1 MMANFTLGKRG
12 ATLNTEAC
20 VWPPTPITSWFL
32 LASATSTC
40 SMSPN
45 LTFSMN
51 FTATLSP
58 SFFSAAFMPS

>member
-12 ATLNTEAC
+12 ATLKTEAW
-20 VWPPTPITSWFL
+20 VWPPMPITSSFL
-32 LASATSTC
+32 PASVTSTC

-45 LTFSMN
+45 FTFSMN
-51 FTATLSP
+51 LTATLAP